1 MKTLAPIK
9 LSALAVYLAFSTTS
23 ITATAMESGEIHG
36 WESPLAAEFVK
47 LDTTGNGLV
56 MPNEA
61 SRGKAFNKKT
71 FAQADIDN
79 DGTIDQ
85 KEYIKYRGGEQA
97 STASNNAMP
106 NDASQ
111 NGLEDNN
118 ALRENATQ
126 DNVVVADNANQ
137 DSANK
142 DRSVGLIIDDSVITT
157 KVKAKIL
164 ATEDLK
170 SLQISVK
177 TLNGEVSL
185 TGLVET
191 EAAKMKAEEVVKNV
205 AGVKSVINS
214 LEVKG

>member
-1 MKTLAPIK
+1 MKTLTPIK
-9 LSALAVYLAFSTTS
+9 LSALAVYLAFITTS

-126 DNVVVADNANQ
+126 DNVVVADNANP